1 MPILASLSITPALFR
16 YSRFAAVV
24 CLLLAAVLGHP
35 RTTAAATTTVV
46 PAHRSV
52 SARSGEPV
60 TVRLPG
66 PVTDAVV
73 GAGGRM
79 IVFHLRSLQQ
89 LAYFDVSQSKVVR
102 YQPLTTNDI
111 SMAAGNTHL
120 FLGLRPQKLIQ
131 RWNLDSGEQELTV
144 AAPVG
149 GIGQLAM
156 GAKSEAQL
164 FLLSSRD
171 AKTSFLIN
179 ARTMQPSPIQW
190 KGWSNGAWGPVWMN
204 VSFDGTTAVV
214 CGGGWAGIDVVAI
227 QPDSVSTTASGS
239 HTRGETLV
247 SGNGRLIFPDQG
259 QILIRD
265 LEAEVTTV
273 EGHPFPAID
282 PTWSLTSNK
291 VEGNVELT
299 IFANA
304 DPRRVATIRDLPE
317 LNQSSPLPDHKRI
330 FLIPTQHSLVTV
342 GPGSDHLLVREF
354 RMEQALEDE
363 GIDYLFVD
371 SAPEESVSA
380 GKAWRYDL
388 SIRSRKGN
396 PIATLQSAPEGMKL
410 GPAGDI
416 RWKVPRKV
424 RSGDQFPV
432 IVQIT
437 DDSRQIVFHT
447 FRLSVH

>member
-1 MPILASLSITPALFR
+1 MRIIASLITAFLCAR
-16 YSRFAAVV
+16 HSRFATVV
-24 CLLLAAVLGHP
+24 CLLLASVPGHP
-35 RTTAAATTTVV
+35 RTAATAAAPVCQTVTT
-46 PAHRSV
+46 
-52 SARSGEPV
+52 RSGEPT

-73 GAGGRM
+73 GAGGRI
-79 IVFHLRSLQQ
+79 IVFHIKSLQQ
-89 LAYFDVSQSKVVR
+89 LAYFDVSQSKVIR
-102 YQPLTTNDI
+102 YQPLVTNDI
-111 SMAAGNTHL
+111 SMAAGNAHL

-131 RWNLDSGEQELTV
+131 RWNLDSGQQELSV

-156 GAKSEAQL
+156 GAKSETPL
-164 FLLSSRD
+164 FLLSSRE

-179 ARTMQPSPIQW
+179 TRTMQPSPITW
-190 KGWSNGAWGPVWMN
+190 KGWSNGAWGPVWMH
-204 VSFDGTTAVV
+204 VSFDGSTAAV

-227 QPDSVSTTASGS
+227 QPDAISTTASGS

-265 LEAEVTTV
+265 LEAEVKTV
-273 EGHPFPAID
+273 EGRPFPAID

-304 DPRRVATIRDLPE
+304 DPRRVATIRNLPE

-330 FLIPTQHSLVTV
+330 FLVPTQHSLVTV

-371 SAPEESVSA
+371 SAPDESISA
-380 GKAWRYDL
+380 GKSWRYDL

-396 PIATLQSAPEGMKL
+396 PTATLQSALDGMKL

-432 IVQIT
+432 IVEIT
-437 DDSRQIVFHT
+437 DDSRQIIFHT